1 MSRQYVNVLLMKPS
15 LIRADQTGPG
25 RSGSDCDGV
34 GLFGGGVSRS
44 AEFEDALEWTLRV
57 YPSYS
62 ATAAITD

>member
-1 MSRQYVNVLLMKPS
+1 MFLLMKPS

-34 GLFGGGVSRS
+34 GLFGGGGGGVSRS